1 LVVRD
6 LRIRVLPDPPRREVC
21 GVHDGIEPVGVE
33 VDNVDLVTGR
43 GQTALGSLATGAD
56 DDLPAL
62 RAGVGHLIENFDPRR

>member
-1 LVVRD
+1 MVVRD

-43 GQTALGSLATGAD
+43 GQTALGSCCQ
-56 DDLPAL
+56 
-62 RAGVGHLIENFDPRR
+62 GVGEGPCVGVVDNE